1 MRVWQEPGVDEETL
15 SSIMTLRAIGLDL
28 KVISRRGV
36 STAIVFPCAF
46 RSFHS
51 IGRLRE
57 VYERSETQRIGS
69 ILELFKF
76 VLASRG
82 GRRKRAGLEID
93 ECYECVHAG
102 TWEGGGGRWTR
113 NAFAQREEQQN
124 ISS

>member
-1 MRVWQEPGVDEETL
+1 MRVWQEPGVDEETV

-51 IGRLRE
+51 IGRLRK

-69 ILELFKF
+69 LLELFIGQH
-76 VLASRG
+76 RG

-102 TWEGGGGRWTR
+102 TWEGGGGGWTR